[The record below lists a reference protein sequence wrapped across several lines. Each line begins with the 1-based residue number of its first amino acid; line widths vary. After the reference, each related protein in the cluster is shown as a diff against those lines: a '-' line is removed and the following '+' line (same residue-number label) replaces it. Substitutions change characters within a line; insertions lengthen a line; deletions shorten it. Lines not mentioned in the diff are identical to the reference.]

1 MSLVMPDA
9 DVVDLNKKIVGKIR
23 LDGRIFETSAG
34 PSLVHEAVVMQ
45 LASQR
50 QGTAS
55 TKTRG
60 EVSGGGK
67 KPWKQKGTGRAR
79 AGSIRSPLWK
89 GGGTVF
95 GPLPRDYGY
104 SIPKKKYRTALRAIL
119 SARFK
124 EGALTVVDRLEI
136 EGPKTK
142 MLAQALERLGLGS
155 RSPEGIGRGR
165 SPKGSG
171 GGKVAILVDQAD
183 QNIERAARNLR
194 GVKVL
199 RIEKLNVYDLLN
211 ARQLLISQPAMS
223 RLVEVWS

>member
-1 MSLVMPDA
+1 MPDA
-9 DVVDLNKKIVGKIR
+9 DVVDLNKKIVGKIH
-23 LDGRIFETSAG
+23 LDERIFGAG
-34 PSLVHEAVVMQ
+34 SQPSLVHEAMIMQ

-60 EVSGGGK
+60 EVRGGGK
-67 KPWKQKGTGRAR
+67 KPWRQKGTGRAR

-89 GGGTVF
+89 GGGTIF

-104 SIPKKKYRTALRAIL
+104 SIPRKKYRAALRAVL

-142 MLAQALERLGLGS
+142 MLAQALDRLGLGS
-155 RSPEGIGRGR
+155 R

-171 GGKVAILVDQAD
+171 GGKVAILMDQAD
-183 QNIERAARNLR
+183 QNIERAARNLP

-199 RIEKLNVYDLLN
+199 RIEKLNIYDLLS
-211 ARQLLISQPAMS
+211 ARQLLVPQPAMS
-223 RLVEVWS
+223 HLVEVWS

>member
-1 MSLVMPDA
+1 MPDA
-9 DVVDLNKKIVGKIR
+9 DVVDLNKKIVGKIQ
-23 LDGRIFETSAG
+23 LDERIFEVTPH
-34 PSLVHEAVVMQ
+34 PSLVHEAVTMQ

-60 EVSGGGK
+60 EVRGGGK

-89 GGGTVF
+89 GGGTIF

-104 SIPKKKYRTALRAIL
+104 SIPKKKYRAALRAVL

-142 MLAQALERLGLGS
+142 MLAQALEHLGLD
-155 RSPEGIGRGR
+155 
-165 SPKGSG
+165 
-171 GGKVAILVDQAD
+171 GKVAILTDQAD
-183 QNIERAARNLR
+183 QNIERAARNLP

-199 RIEKLNVYDLLN
+199 RIEKLNIYDLLN
-211 ARQLLISQPAMS
+211 ARHLLILQPAMS
-223 RLVEVWS
+223 RLVKVWS

>member
-1 MSLVMPDA
+1 MPDT
-9 DVVDLNKKIVGKIR
+9 DVVDLNKKIVGKIQ
-23 LDGRIFETSAG
+23 LDERIFKAS
-34 PSLVHEAVVMQ
+34 PDLSLVHEAVVMQ

-89 GGGTVF
+89 GGGTIF
-95 GPLPRDYGY
+95 GPRPRDYGY
-104 SIPKKKYRTALRAIL
+104 SIPKKKYRTALRAVL

-124 EGALTVVDRLEI
+124 EGAITVVDRLEI

-142 MLAQALERLGLGS
+142 MLVQALGRLGLN
-155 RSPEGIGRGR
+155 
-165 SPKGSG
+165 K
-171 GGKVAILVDQAD
+171 KVAILMDQAN
-183 QNIERAARNLR
+183 QNIERAARNLP

-199 RIEKLNVYDLLN
+199 LIEKLNVYDLLD
-211 ARQLLISQPAMS
+211 ARQLLIAQPAVS

>member
-1 MSLVMPDA
+1 MPDT
-9 DVVDLNKKIVGKIR
+9 DVVDLDKKKVGKVQ
-23 LDGRIFETSAG
+23 LDDSIFGMSSH
-34 PSLVHEAVVMQ
+34 PSIVHEAVVMQ
-45 LASQR
+45 LASRR

-89 GGGTVF
+89 GGGTIF

-104 SIPKKKYRTALRAIL
+104 SIPKKKYRTALRAVL

-124 EGALTVVDRLEI
+124 EGAITVVDRIEI

-142 MLAQALERLGLGS
+142 MLVQFLGRLGL
-155 RSPEGIGRGR
+155 E
-165 SPKGSG
+165 
-171 GGKVAILVDQAD
+171 GKVAILMDQINS
-183 QNIERAARNLR
+183 NIERAARNLP

-199 RIEKLNVYDLLN
+199 QIEKLNVYDLLN
-211 ARQLLISQPAMS
+211 ARQLLIPQQAVG

>member
-1 MSLVMPDA
+1 MPEV
-9 DVVDLNKKIVGKIR
+9 DVVDLDKKSVGKIQ
-23 LDGRIFETSAG
+23 LDDRIFGVPPHSF
-34 PSLVHEAVVMQ
+34 LVHEAVVMQ

-89 GGGTVF
+89 GGGTIF

-104 SIPKKKYRTALRAIL
+104 SIPKKKYRAALRTIL

-124 EGALTVVDRLEI
+124 EGALIVVDRLEI

-142 MLAQALERLGLGS
+142 LLAQALGRLGL
-155 RSPEGIGRGR
+155 E
-165 SPKGSG
+165 
-171 GGKVAILVDQAD
+171 GKVAILIAQAN
-183 QNIERAARNLR
+183 QNIERAARNLP

-211 ARQLLISQPAMS
+211 ARQLLIPQPAVG
-223 RLVEVWS
+223 RLIEVWS

>member
-1 MSLVMPDA
+1 MPDA
-9 DVVDLNKKIVGKIR
+9 DVVDLDKKKVGKVQ
-23 LDGRIFETSAG
+23 LDDRVFKAFSD
-34 PSLVHEAVVMQ
+34 PSLVHEALVMQ
-45 LASQR
+45 LASRR

-67 KPWKQKGTGRAR
+67 KPWRQKGTGRAR

-89 GGGTVF
+89 GGGIVF

-104 SIPKKKYRTALRAIL
+104 SIPKKKYRAALRSIL
-119 SARFK
+119 TARFK
-124 EGALTVVDRLEI
+124 EGALTIVDRFEI

-142 MLAQALERLGLGS
+142 MLAQVLGRLGLG
-155 RSPEGIGRGR
+155 EE
-165 SPKGSG
+165 
-171 GGKVAILVDQAD
+171 VAILMDQVDP
-183 QNIERAARNLR
+183 NVERAARNLP

-199 RIEKLNVYDLLN
+199 KIERLNVYDLLD
-211 ARQLLISQPAMS
+211 ARQLLIPQQAVG